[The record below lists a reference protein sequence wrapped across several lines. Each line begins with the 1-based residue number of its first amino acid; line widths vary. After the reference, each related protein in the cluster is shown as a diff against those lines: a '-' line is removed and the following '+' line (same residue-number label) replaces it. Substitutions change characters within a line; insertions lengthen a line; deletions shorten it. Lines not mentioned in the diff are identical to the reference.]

1 MSTSGGTRAI
11 LAALF
16 ANLGIAVAK
25 FVAFVITGSSS
36 MLAESIHSVADSS
49 NQGLLLLGGKQAK
62 RRPDE
67 EHPFGYGRSRYFYA
81 FVVAVVLFTLGSL
94 FAFYEGWHKLQ
105 HTREHPGEG
114 VEKPAIAIGVLVVAI
129 MLETYS
135 FRTAIV
141 ESNRVRGSQSW
152 VQFVRHSKSP
162 ELPVIL
168 LEDLGAE
175 VGLILALIGV
185 VLAAVTGNGLY
196 DALGTMSIGVLLGV
210 IAIILAIET
219 KSLLL
224 GEGASKPDV
233 AKIKNAIT
241 DDRDVSRLIHLK
253 TLYLGPEE
261 LLVAA
266 KVQLGGHLSF
276 ADVSAAINR
285 AEQRVRTAVPH
296 ARVMYLEPDSYDPN
310 YVDPVPPDEAAAA
323 H

>member
-1 MSTSGGTRAI
+1 MSTSGGTKAI

-25 FVAFVITGSSS
+25 FVAFLFTRSSS
-36 MLAESIHSVADSS
+36 MLAEAIHSVADSS
-49 NQGLLLLGGKQAK
+49 NQGLLLFGGKQAK
-62 RRPDE
+62 RRPTED
-67 EHPFGYGRSRYFYA
+67 HPFGYGRSRYFYA

-94 FAFYEGWHKLQ
+94 FAFYEGFHKLE
-105 HTREHPGEG
+105 HSREHPGEG
-114 VEKPAIAIGVLVVAI
+114 IDKPAIAIGVLVVAI
-129 MLETYS
+129 ILETFS

-141 ESNRVRGSQSW
+141 ESNRVRGTQSW
-152 VQFVRHSKSP
+152 VEFVRHSKSP

-175 VGLILALIGV
+175 VGLFLALIGV
-185 VLAAVTGNGLY
+185 VLAAITGNGLY

-224 GEGASKPDV
+224 GEGASRAD
-233 AKIKNAIT
+233 ADKIKDALTEDAEINK
-241 DDRDVSRLIHLK
+241 LIHLK

-266 KVQLGGHLSF
+266 KLQLSSHLGF
-276 ADVSAAINR
+276 ADVAAAINR
-285 AEQRVRTAVPH
+285 AEGRVRAAVPT
-296 ARVMYLEPDSYDPN
+296 ARVIYLEPDRYDPD
-310 YVDPVPPDEAAAA
+310 YVEPVPPEESAAA

>member
-11 LAALF
+11 IAALF

-25 FVAFVITGSSS
+25 FVAFILTGSSS

-49 NQGLLLLGGKQAK
+49 NQGLLLFGGRQAK

-94 FAFYEGWHKLQ
+94 FAFYEGYHKYQ
-105 HTREHPGEG
+105 HRHEP
-114 VEKPAIAIGVLVVAI
+114 VEKPGIAIGVLIVAI

-141 ESNRVRGSQSW
+141 ESNRVRGTQSW
-152 VQFVRHSKSP
+152 VSFVRHSKSP

-175 VGLILALIGV
+175 VGLVLALIGV
-185 VLAAVTGNGLY
+185 SLAAVTGNGLY
-196 DALGTMSIGVLLGV
+196 DALGTMSIGVLLGI

-224 GEGASKPDV
+224 GEGASRADV
-233 AKIKNAIT
+233 DKIKTALT
-241 DDRDVSRLIHLK
+241 DDADINKLIHLK
-253 TLYLGPEE
+253 TLYLGPDE

-266 KVQLGGHLSF
+266 KIQMSSRLDF

-285 AEQRVRTAVPH
+285 AESRVRSAIPT
-296 ARVMYLEPDSYDPN
+296 ARVIYLEPDRYDPN
-310 YVDPVPPDEAAAA
+310 YVEAAPDGPVAA